1 MFFCSLASTLGRQFT
16 FSCFPTLCS
25 VHSIYLM
32 ELTGGHMLEQYT
44 IADILNWLADRTLV
58 VNREF
63 QRSDRIWPTAARTYL
78 IDTILRGMPIPKIY
92 IRTQTDVNTKRSYRE
107 VVDGQQR
114 LMAIKSFAQDEFALR
129 PSEDDLEEL
138 AGKRYSELGEDA
150 KLKFLEYPL
159 PVEQLFNATDA
170 YVFDVFQRLN
180 TYNFNLSAQELRHGK
195 YHGSFRNSVIASSK
209 RWAFLWDK
217 YNVIGKRARVRMADD
232 ELMAQFFGVML
243 KGVTDGGQPKIE
255 RLYRNYDTEL
265 PERTSG
271 QVDRIL
277 EYIAETMPDILETN
291 LARAPH
297 FLMLFSAVAHAKFG
311 IPPGDIRDEMPPRD
325 TRALSDVE
333 MAKVNLSTLAD
344 ILNMDPDE
352 APERFHKFRLASA
365 GSTQRIRSRRVR
377 FLMSFKSL
385 LPDQI

>member
-1 MFFCSLASTLGRQFT
+1 
-16 FSCFPTLCS
+16 
-25 VHSIYLM
+25 
-32 ELTGGHMLEQYT
+32 MLEQYT
-44 IADILNWLADRTLV
+44 IADILNWLEDRTLV

-63 QRSDRIWPTAARTYL
+63 QRSDRIWPTAAKTYL
-78 IDTILRGMPIPKIY
+78 IDTILRGMPVPKIY

-138 AGKRYSELGEDA
+138 AGKRYSELDEDS
-150 KLKFLEYPL
+150 KLKFLEYHL

-195 YHGSFRNSVIASSK
+195 YHGSFRNAVIASSK

-232 ELMAQFFGVML
+232 ELMAQIFGVML
-243 KGVTDGGQPKIE
+243 QGVTDGGQPKIE
-255 RLYRNYDTEL
+255 RVYKNYDTEM
-265 PERTSG
+265 PERVPA

-277 EYIAETMPDILETN
+277 EYTAEKLPEILETD

-311 IPPGDIRDEMPPRD
+311 IPPGDVRDEMPPRD
-325 TRALSDVE
+325 ARALSDVG

-344 ILNMDPDE
+344 ILNQELDE
-352 APERFHKFRLASA
+352 VPERFHEFRLASA

-377 FLMSFKSL
+377 FLMSYKAL
-385 LPDQI
+385 LPVLV